1 MNHIGLDF
9 DDTLVDMRK
18 SIVQLLNKIHN
29 KDLNYEEMVE
39 YGVLDLYGY
48 SFETFLDF
56 FTKNQKELHSAN
68 PYPFMIDVLSE
79 LSKTTK
85 LSIMTGRPKAWMNS
99 AELWVERN
107 ELPIDDIICASEYIN
122 GKPECALIHN
132 ITLFIED
139 NPSHALSIA
148 NNGMNVF
155 LLDKPYNRMC
165 NHERITRVKDWEEV
179 GRLLL
184 SKGYYN

>member
-39 YGVLDLYGY
+39 YGVSDLYGY

-56 FTKNQKELHSAN
+56 FTKNQKVLHLAK
-68 PYPFMIDVLSE
+68 PYPFIIDVLSE
-79 LSKTTK
+79 LSKTSK

-99 AELWVERN
+99 AELWIVKHK
-107 ELPIDDIICASEYIN
+107 LP
-122 GKPECALIHN
+122 
-132 ITLFIED
+132 
-139 NPSHALSIA
+139 
-148 NNGMNVF
+148 
-155 LLDKPYNRMC
+155 
-165 NHERITRVKDWEEV
+165 
-179 GRLLL
+179 
-184 SKGYYN
+184 